1 MVNYMHKIQT
11 SVHFSC
17 MIKISRIDCKN
28 LYKFTLKKGYL
39 SKALK
44 DVLTE
49 QHWTCTAHVI

>member
-1 MVNYMHKIQT
+1 MHKIQT